1 MDASS
6 RGGRSEE
13 GGVTEGL
20 SRLRPVRLY
29 DVEERN
35 DTPDCVRIV
44 IPRFRDSFLGRLLTT
59 IAVQTEDKLNL
70 DEFGSFVYMA
80 CDGNT
85 SVAEIGEALRNRFGE
100 KIEPMSGRLELF
112 IKELFR
118 RNLISFVR
126 EG

>member
-1 MDASS
+1 MDTSS
-6 RGGRSEE
+6 GGGRSEE
-13 GGVTEGL
+13 REVIEGL
-20 SRLRPVRLY
+20 ARLRPVRLY

-35 DTPDCVRIV
+35 DAPECVRIV
-44 IPRFRDSFLGRLLTT
+44 IPRFRESFLGRLLTR

-80 CDGNT
+80 CDGDT
-85 SVAEIGEALRNRFGE
+85 TVAEIGEALRGRFGE
-100 KIEPMSGRLELF
+100 NIEPVTARLELF

-126 EG
+126 DG

>member
-1 MDASS
+1 MDSSS
-6 RGGRSEE
+6 RGSRSEE
-13 GGVTEGL
+13 RGVEEGL
-20 SRLRPVRLY
+20 FQQRPVRLY

-35 DTPDCVRIV
+35 DAPDCVRIV
-44 IPRFRDSFLGRLLTT
+44 IPRFRDNLLGRLLTR

-80 CDGNT
+80 CDGST
-85 SVAEIGEALRNRFGE
+85 SVAGIGEALRNRFGE
-100 KIEPMSGRLELF
+100 RIEPVNGRLELF

-126 EG
+126 DG